1 MNELI
6 MGRNVG
12 VKNVLES
19 MKYVL
24 ALYEDVTGK
33 YRPML
38 NGERYLTDDET
49 SKALKVSRRTL
60 QEYRNNG
67 VIPYYV
73 LGGKILYRVAINLC
87 NSLHGTEKQK
97 GGCLPDWWHDIR
109 LSALKFVSA
118 LSSPFP

>member
-1 MNELI
+1 MDELI

-12 VKNVLES
+12 VKKVLES
-19 MKYVL
+19 MKDVL

-73 LGGKILYRVAINLC
+73 LGGKILYRESDL
-87 NSLHGTEKQK
+87 E
-97 GGCLPDWWHDIR
+97 
-109 LSALKFVSA
+109 ALLQRCYHPASK
-118 LSSPFP
+118 SSE

>member
-19 MKYVL
+19 MKDVL

-33 YRPML
+33 YRPM
-38 NGERYLTDDET
+38 
-49 SKALKVSRRTL
+49 ALKVSRRTL

-73 LGGKILYRVAINLC
+73 LGGKILYRESDL
-87 NSLHGTEKQK
+87 E
-97 GGCLPDWWHDIR
+97 
-109 LSALKFVSA
+109 ALLQRCYHPATKSEE
-118 LSSPFP
+118 

>member
-1 MNELI
+1 MMNELI
-6 MGRNVG
+6 TGRNVG
-12 VKNVLES
+12 VKNVQES
-19 MKYVL
+19 MKDVL
-24 ALYEDVTGK
+24 ALYEDITSK

-73 LGGKILYRVAINLC
+73 LGGKILYRESDLE
-87 NSLHGTEKQK
+87 SLLQRCYHPASK
-97 GGCLPDWWHDIR
+97 
-109 LSALKFVSA
+109 SAE
-118 LSSPFP
+118 

>member
-1 MNELI
+1 MDELI

-12 VKNVLES
+12 VKNVLKS
-19 MKYVL
+19 MKDVL

-73 LGGKILYRVAINLC
+73 LGGKILYRESDL
-87 NSLHGTEKQK
+87 E
-97 GGCLPDWWHDIR
+97 
-109 LSALKFVSA
+109 ALLQRCYHPASKPVE
-118 LSSPFP
+118 

>member
-6 MGRNVG
+6 TGRNVG

-19 MKYVL
+19 MKDVL

-33 YRPML
+33 YRPMP

-49 SKALKVSRRTL
+49 AKALKVSRRTL

-73 LGGKILYRVAINLC
+73 LGGKILYRESDL
-87 NSLHGTEKQK
+87 E
-97 GGCLPDWWHDIR
+97 
-109 LSALKFVSA
+109 ALLQRCYHPASKSVE
-118 LSSPFP
+118 

>member
-6 MGRNVG
+6 LSHNAG
-12 VKNVLES
+12 VRKALDS
-19 MKYVL
+19 MKDVL
-24 ALYEDVTGK
+24 ALYEEVTGN

-67 VIPYYV
+67 VIPYYA
-73 LGGKILYRVAINLC
+73 LGGKILYRESDLEALLQRCYHPAYRVA
-87 NSLHGTEKQK
+87 
-97 GGCLPDWWHDIR
+97 
-109 LSALKFVSA
+109 
-118 LSSPFP
+118 

>member
-1 MNELI
+1 MCNLYAAAMMDELI

-19 MKYVL
+19 MKDVL

-73 LGGKILYRVAINLC
+73 LGGKILYRESDLEALLQRC
-87 NSLHGTEKQK
+87 YHPASK
-97 GGCLPDWWHDIR
+97 
-109 LSALKFVSA
+109 SAE
-118 LSSPFP
+118 